1 MKKLI
6 KVVSGWIV
14 FFGFVYLIGSAGA
27 SDLEIINVTEFM
39 IRGVIGL
46 LIVFI
51 GLIGL
56 KIGGYRFA

>member
-14 FFGFVYLIGSAGA
+14 FFGFVFLIGSAGA
-27 SDLEIINVTEFM
+27 SDLEVINAIEFM
-39 IRGVIGL
+39 IRGVVGMLMIL
-46 LIVFI
+46 I